1 METNEA
7 RHAAEVAKALS
18 EAMNLLFLFAAPR
31 VLESVRSTGS
41 AGLDGAT
48 VREALR
54 RFLRQASDIR
64 ARNDS
69 RSTADP
75 DVARLVSA
83 AMIVEEIA
91 GALGPSPFESSLAPP
106 VVERARRA
114 LLILGFPDPPGGW
127 DAFDGF
133 SLPNPPPSPRT
144 G

>member
-1 METNEA
+1 METNED

-31 VLESVRSTGS
+31 VLESVRTTGP

-48 VREALR
+48 ARESLR

-69 RSTADP
+69 RSTANP
-75 DVARLVSA
+75 DVLRLVNA

-91 GALGPSPFESSLAPP
+91 GSLGTSPFESPLAPA

-114 LLILGFPDPPGGW
+114 LSILGVQEPPGGW
-127 DAFDGF
+127 DTFDGYRV
-133 SLPNPPPSPRT
+133 PNPPPSPRS
-144 G
+144 